1 MKGNPAL
8 ESKILAP
15 LHTIEEESDTETD
28 SGARK
33 KCEEALVVIK
43 PDAVA
48 SHADILSAID
58 RAGLSVECSSMIM
71 TRPMA
76 EHVAAAS
83 ANPDGGA
90 DESWVR
96 ENTSHLLNGTVLV
109 VVVSGLAKTA
119 PGSLRALFGTSAV
132 KNAVYYSA
140 SREQTRADT
149 AALLGYISM
158 EEAAGDEEVN
168 TVVDEEY
175 SRMTTKEL
183 RDLAKRQL
191 RELQRER
198 DSLRAHEKE
207 LRKRE
212 AIEVRKLLYPQGPAT
227 IDSLMLS
234 NERSAEWYSSRN
246 LSQIPITAP
255 ELRALFDALD
265 TEGTGVIPPSAF
277 LRLYRDRPSFQNY
290 GVPNDSRDLERKL
303 AEGIDFNHFCVLVC
317 QIAKR

>member
-109 VVVSGLAKTA
+109 VVVSGLDAIAALAELVGPPDPCVAAKTA

-246 LSQIPITAP
+246 LSQVCVPAVVGEAIP
-255 ELRALFDALD
+255 
-265 TEGTGVIPPSAF
+265 V
-277 LRLYRDRPSFQNY
+277 
-290 GVPNDSRDLERKL
+290 
-303 AEGIDFNHFCVLVC
+303 
-317 QIAKR
+317 